1 MRFGAFSLAPISH
14 LAITGLFHFLFLLRQ
29 TVWRAKSFSYAGGG
43 EWGIGYKGFYLS
55 DIVTVEYISVDIQKR
70 VGRQSLMFP
79 PPSPSYILDGQSTEL
94 RKGER

>member
-43 EWGIGYKGFYLS
+43 ERGIGDKSFCLLDILS
-55 DIVTVEYISVDIQKR
+55 GYYVSVLLNEMS
-70 VGRQSLMFP
+70 V
-79 PPSPSYILDGQSTEL
+79 
-94 RKGER
+94 

>member
-70 VGRQSLMFP
+70 VGRQSLMVP